1 VAVAGAYAPPPPPEP
16 KPPRPGRGLIWRY
29 LLAGVLIAL
38 AAAGATA
45 TAALL
50 QVKEVADIFSEV
62 SVPLP
67 KGTTG
72 ALDDVPAGQPQT
84 ILVLGSDRRYID
96 AQQGNPVRSDTIIL
110 LRLDPDRGAT
120 AIMSIPRDLKA
131 EIPTRRGLVTDKINA
146 AYALGGPGLT
156 VKTVKSLLGIKINHV
171 VNMNFSGFR
180 DAVDRLKCVYV
191 DVDRRYYNDNNPPNG
206 SATDYA
212 TIDIKPGYQK
222 LCGAKALDYVRYRH
236 FDTDLVRAARQ
247 QDFLRQAKDQVGVSK
262 LLSDREQLLRIFAK
276 STQTDIRGT
285 QAILRLLK
293 LGYESA
299 QNPVQE
305 VHFRSDIGPE
315 YVTASPEQIRETVH
329 EFLEGKASTGA
340 RGTPKP
346 RADDAARRAKTRR
359 KRSSSTYPGTIAN
372 ATPAENQAIQVAV
385 DLAKIHRAG
394 PALKVYYPKLAAA
407 GSTYVSDQASPRAY
421 LIKDRG
427 GHRYKAYRLVV
438 SAQGLGQYYGV
449 EGTNWKAPPVLDNP
463 SESHRIGGR
472 TFDYFYD
479 GDRLRLVSWR
489 TRNAVYWVS
498 NTLLQTLTNKQMI
511 GIAQSLALVGT

>member
-1 VAVAGAYAPPPPPEP
+1 MAVRGAYAPPPE

-29 LLAGVLIAL
+29 LTAGFLIML
-38 AAAGATA
+38 CVAGATA

-50 QVKEVADIFSEV
+50 QVKEVADII
-62 SVPLP
+62 SVNSTPLP
-67 KGTTG
+67 KEATT
-72 ALDDVPAGQPQT
+72 ALDDVAAGKPQT
-84 ILVLGSDRRYID
+84 LLILGSDRRYID
-96 AQQGNPVRSDTIIL
+96 VQQGNPSRSDTIIL

-131 EIPTRRGLVTDKINA
+131 EIPTKNGVVTDKINA

-156 VKTVKSLLGIKINHV
+156 VKTVKSLLGIPINHV
-171 VNMNFSGFR
+171 VNMNFTGFR

-206 SATDYA
+206 SDTDYA
-212 TIDIKPGYQK
+212 TINIAPGYQK
-222 LCGAKALDYVRYRH
+222 LCGSKALDYVRYRH

-262 LLSDREQLLRIFAK
+262 LLSDRNELLKIFAK

-285 QAILRLLK
+285 EAILRLLK

-305 VHFRSDIGPE
+305 VHFRSDIGQS
-315 YVTASPEQIRETVH
+315 YVTASPEQIKETVN
-329 EFLEGKASTGA
+329 EFLEGKASSGA

-346 RADDAARRAKTRR
+346 AADDAKRR
-359 KRSSSTYPGTIAN
+359 KQTQRKKASATYPGTFDN
-372 ATPAENQAIQVAV
+372 ATQGEDQGIKVAV
-385 DLAKIHRAG
+385 DLLKVRRAG
-394 PALKVYYPKLAAA
+394 STLKVYYPKLAAS
-407 GSTYVSDQASPRAY
+407 GSTYVSDLESPRAY

-427 GHRYKAYRLVV
+427 GHRYRAYRLVV
-438 SAQGLGQYYGV
+438 RAQGLGQYYGI
-449 EGTNWKAPPVLDNP
+449 EGTNWKAPPILDNP
-463 SESHRIGGR
+463 SESHRINGR
-472 TFDYFYD
+472 KLDYFYD
-479 GDRLRLVSWR
+479 GDRLRLIAWR
-489 TRNAVYWVS
+489 TRGAVYWVS
-498 NTLLQTLTNKQMI
+498 NTLLQTLTNKQMV

>member
-1 VAVAGAYAPPPPPEP
+1 MAVYGAPAPSPAPE

-29 LLAGVLIAL
+29 LLAGALIVACS
-38 AAAGATA
+38 AGATA

-50 QVKEVADIFSEV
+50 QVKQVADIFDRN

-67 KGTTG
+67 QGTST
-72 ALDDVPAGQPQT
+72 ALDDVASGKPQT

-96 AQQGNPVRSDTIIL
+96 IKQKNPSRSDTIIL
-110 LRLDPDRGAT
+110 LRLDPGRGAT

-131 EIPTRRGLVTDKINA
+131 EIPTKNGLVTDKINA

-156 VKTVKSLLGIKINHV
+156 VKTVKALLGIKINHV

-212 TIDIKPGYQK
+212 TINIKPGYQK

-262 LLSDREQLLRIFAK
+262 LLSDREELLKIFAR

-285 QAILRLLK
+285 DAILRLLK

-305 VHFRSDIGPE
+305 VHFRSDIGQE
-315 YVTASPEQIRETVH
+315 YVTASPQQVQDTVR
-329 EFLEGKASTGA
+329 EFLQGKASSGA

-346 RADDAARRAKTRR
+346 RADDAARRKKTNRR
-359 KRSSSTYPGTIAN
+359 KSSTTYPGTFDN
-372 ATPAENQAIQVAV
+372 ATMAEDQAIQVAV
-385 DLAKIHRAG
+385 GLSKIRRAG
-394 PALKVYYPKLAAA
+394 GVLQVYYPKLAAA
-407 GSTYVSDQASPRAY
+407 GSNYVNDQVSPRSY
-421 LIKDRG
+421 LIEDRG

-449 EGTNWKAPPVLDNP
+449 EGTNWKAPPILDNP
-463 SESHRIGGR
+463 SESHRIRGR
-472 TFDYFYD
+472 RLDYFYD
-479 GDRLRLVSWR
+479 GDRLRLISWR
-489 TRNAVYWVS
+489 TKGGVYWIS

-511 GIAQSLALVGT
+511 GIAQSLSLVGT

>member
-1 VAVAGAYAPPPPPEP
+1 MAVRGAYAPPPPPSK

-29 LLAGVLIAL
+29 LAAGCLIVL

-45 TAALL
+45 TAGLL
-50 QVKEVADIFSEV
+50 QVKEVADIISDN

-67 KGTTG
+67 KGTAN

-96 AQQGNPVRSDTIIL
+96 EQEGNPVRSDTIIL
-110 LRLDPDRGAT
+110 LRLDPERGAT

-131 EIPTRRGLVTDKINA
+131 EIPTKKGIVTDKINA
-146 AYALGGPGLT
+146 AYAIGGPGLT
-156 VKTVKSLLGIKINHV
+156 VKTVKALLGIKINHV

-206 SATDYA
+206 SASDYA
-212 TIDIKPGYQK
+212 TINIAPGYQK

-262 LLSDREQLLRIFAK
+262 LLSDRNELLRIFAK

-285 QAILRLLK
+285 EAILRLLK

-305 VHFRSDIGPE
+305 VHFRSDIGE
-315 YVTASPEQIRETVH
+315 SYVTASPEQVKETVH
-329 EFLEGKASTGA
+329 EFLEGKASSGA

-346 RADDAARRAKTRR
+346 AAGDAARRKKTER
-359 KRSSSTYPGTIAN
+359 KKSSATYPGTFAN
-372 ATPAENQAIQVAV
+372 PTQAEDQGIQVAV
-385 DLAKIHRAG
+385 DLLKIRRAG
-394 PALKVYYPKLAAA
+394 GLLKVYYPKLAAT
-407 GSTYVSDQASPRAY
+407 GSSYVSDLQSPRAY

-427 GHRYKAYRLVV
+427 GHRYRAYRLVV
-438 SAQGLGQYYGV
+438 RAQGLGQYYGV
-449 EGTNWKAPPVLDNP
+449 EGTNWKAPPILDNP
-463 SESHRIGGR
+463 SESHRIRGR
-472 TFDYFYD
+472 RFDYFYD
-479 GDRLRLVSWR
+479 GDRLRLISWR
-489 TRNAVYWVS
+489 TRGAVYWIS
-498 NTLLQTLTNKQMI
+498 NTLLQTLTNTQMV

>member
-1 VAVAGAYAPPPPPEP
+1 VAVAGAYAPPPPEQ

-29 LLAGVLIAL
+29 LLAGCLIAL
-38 AAAGATA
+38 CAAGATA

-50 QVKEVADIFSEV
+50 ELKDDV
-62 SVPLP
+62 SILVGGSTPLP
-67 KGTTG
+67 PGTAK

-96 AQQGNPVRSDTIIL
+96 KQQGNPVRSDTIIL

-131 EIPTRRGLVTDKINA
+131 QIPTKKGVVTDKINA
-146 AYALGGPGLT
+146 AYAIGGPALT
-156 VKTVKSLLGIKINHV
+156 VKTVKALLGIKINHV

-206 SATDYA
+206 SDSDYA

-262 LLSDREQLLRIFAK
+262 LLSDRKQLLRIFAH
-276 STQTDIRGT
+276 STQTDINGT
-285 QAILRLLK
+285 AAVLRLLK

-305 VHFRSDIGPE
+305 VHFRSDIGQE
-315 YVTASPEQIRETVH
+315 YVTASPQQITETVN
-329 EFLEGKASTGA
+329 EFMEGKASTGA

-346 RADDAARRAKTRR
+346 RADDAARRAKTSR
-359 KRSSSTYPGTIAN
+359 KKSSATYPGTFAN
-372 ATPAENQAIQVAV
+372 PRPAEDQGIQVAV
-385 DLAKIHRAG
+385 DLSKIHRAG
-394 PALKVYYPKLAAA
+394 GVLKVYYPKLAAS
-407 GSTYVSDQASPRAY
+407 GSNDVTDQASPRAY
-421 LIKDRG
+421 LIKDRS

-438 SAQGLGQYYGV
+438 RAQGLGQYYGI
-449 EGTNWKAPPVLDNP
+449 EGTNWKAPPILDNP
-463 SESHRIGGR
+463 SESHRIHGR
-472 TFDYFYD
+472 RFDYFYD

-489 TRNAVYWVS
+489 TSGAVYWVS

>member
-1 VAVAGAYAPPPPPEP
+1 VAGGATAQRPSSPPPQ
-16 KPPRPGRGLIWRY
+16 KPPRPGRGLLWRY
-29 LLAGVLIAL
+29 ALAGFLIVMC
-38 AAAGATA
+38 AAGATA

-50 QVKEVADIFSEV
+50 QVKEVADIFENN

-67 KGTTG
+67 TGAVG
-72 ALDDVPAGQPQT
+72 ALDDVAAGKPQT

-96 AQQGNPVRSDTIIL
+96 AQEGNPVRSDTIIL

-131 EIPTRRGLVTDKINA
+131 EIPTKKGVVTDKINA
-146 AYALGGPGLT
+146 AYAIGGPGLT

-212 TIDIKPGYQK
+212 TINIAPGYQK
-222 LCGAKALDYVRYRH
+222 LCGSKALDYVRYRH

-262 LLSDREQLLRIFAK
+262 LLSDREELLKIFAK

-285 QAILRLLK
+285 DAILRLLK

-305 VHFRSDIGPE
+305 VHFRSDIGE
-315 YVTASPEQIRETVH
+315 SYVTASPEQIQATVK

-346 RADDAARRAKTRR
+346 RADDAARRKKSSRR
-359 KRSSSTYPGTIAN
+359 TSSTTYPGTFAN
-372 ATPAENQAIQVAV
+372 ATPAEDQAVKVAV
-385 DLAKIHRAG
+385 DLSKIRRAG
-394 PALKVYYPKLAAA
+394 RVLKVYYPKLAAS
-407 GSTYVSDQASPRAY
+407 GSTYVSDLESPRAY

-438 SAQGLGQYYGV
+438 SAQGLGQYYGI
-449 EGTNWKAPPVLDNP
+449 EGTNWKAPPILDNP
-463 SESHRIGGR
+463 SESHTIRGR
-472 TFDYFYD
+472 RFDYFYD

-489 TRNAVYWVS
+489 TGGAVYWVS
-498 NTLLQTLTNKQMI
+498 NTLLQTLSRKQMLE
-511 GIAQSLALVGT
+511 IARTSKTL